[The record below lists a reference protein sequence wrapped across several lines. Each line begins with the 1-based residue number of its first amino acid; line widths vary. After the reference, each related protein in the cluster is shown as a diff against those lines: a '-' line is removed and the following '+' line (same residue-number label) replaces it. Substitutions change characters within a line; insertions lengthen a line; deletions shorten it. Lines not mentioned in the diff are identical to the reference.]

1 MYVADHKNEV
11 KVLKAAYKR
20 RSLLKPLPWF
30 SSIQL
35 PLEDVYTRLKICS
48 RRKTDFRLEN
58 VVDFCDIF
66 ESLAK
71 GEDTMVLVE
80 GSPGIGKTTF
90 CLKVAYDWAKE
101 KPGNES
107 LHVLHEF
114 EFVLLLKCRDI
125 EGDLMEAISEQL
137 LPEDMDQKAKDEFI
151 DYIKDVNHQERILI
165 ILDGLDELPEK
176 SKDHVDKLLNRRI
189 LPFCFV
195 LATCRQEKGISVRT
209 EFSFDVLLQIEGFTK
224 EDAFKY
230 ITKHFTNVCPEQTLN
245 VEKLIQQIQENA
257 SLHVLCT
264 NPLNILLLCVVF
276 EDYEEK
282 LPSSRTKLYQ
292 IIVHCLLRRYCSKHN
307 MKASDDDS
315 ALEQQFQE
323 SLLVLGQLAWK
334 CLLTDRHC
342 FPEAE
347 LIKFE
352 SLNKDLAARFLGL
365 VFKEASLKRIKPQHE
380 YHYLHK
386 TFQEYLAA
394 LYLVHLLLK
403 EQINVF
409 ECFELEFCDVVT
421 KYRQVFLFVIGVL
434 EKEASTLFR
443 QMGEVLLNDEW
454 DWLECREDEA
464 TFFTESFS
472 ESGNAEQMAVTLCT
486 YCPFP
491 LDIEIDNSFYSYPD
505 PCLNFLSVLKT
516 CKTFS
521 QLQLPL
527 SLSLLGADSLEDDEV
542 DTFKDALVSCLPFN
556 RVNIS
561 GNEMKTSL
569 ATALCEGLY
578 EANSTLT
585 HFSLYVLHSIPAYVA
600 EIIGK
605 ALALNQTLTTVVF
618 TLTAE
623 WGEAWA
629 SALEK
634 GLSAE
639 TPLAS
644 VVLGIDC
651 SMSDTAIQALV
662 TKVLLNKSL
671 LSLALIVTGEMQDL
685 LASAVSAGLA
695 AVTVLKS
702 FTLVVYGKMT
712 SQGAISLQNG
722 FLKNHSLH
730 SLVVRVF
737 GELPNNW
744 TNVVQNV
751 FLAKQ
756 SLIHCDFH
764 PNPISQ
770 VTDAQINHLNSVV
783 LGNGFISDYS
793 LTLNLWGE
801 LNGVGAEALGKLL
814 EKSCLSTL
822 TLNVQG
828 KLADGVARCLAKY
841 LKPHR
846 TLSSVTVNT
855 WCELTEEGRA
865 VLQGVSKTQIHSFAL
880 DYQNKPSQDSFSQS
894 HIPSVNGPSELRA
907 IFDNAKESH
916 TRTLNLTIN
925 NHSDTGEDWA
935 RGLSD
940 GLAKNPSLITLTL
953 TINNFSDA
961 SEDWAHGLS
970 DGLATNSSVT
980 ALYLIINNFSG
991 MSGKWGYTLG
1001 NVFAKFASL
1010 TELSLLVADHSTSA
1024 FEGNLANSLLMNTSL
1039 TTLRITINCGVM
1051 TTFWKG
1057 LGDCL
1062 KHCVSLTT
1070 LTLTVNNFSDMS
1082 RDWTDQ
1088 LDIDLAKSTSI
1099 TTLNLVVNNYCEM
1112 WGTWGDWLRGCL
1124 AGNASLTTLSLTFNN
1139 YNQCNDDS
1147 SGEWAYGLA
1156 YGLANNAT
1164 LTTLCLAI
1172 SDYNNTNGE
1181 WAYRLREAWV
1191 DNASLTTL
1199 TLRVNNVACSE
1210 VRGDWLQG
1218 LFNRLSKSESLAT
1231 LKFTVNNQGAVGGNI
1246 ACNFDLCNCLAKCRS
1261 LTSLDVTVSLYGVA
1275 N

>member
-11 KVLKAAYKR
+11 KVLKAEYKR

-30 SSIQL
+30 NSIQL

-58 VVDFCDIF
+58 NVVDFRDIF
-66 ESLAK
+66 ESFAK
-71 GEDTMVLVE
+71 GEDTMTLVE

-101 KPGNES
+101 KPGKEN
-107 LHVLHEF
+107 LHVLRGL

-125 EGDLMEAISEQL
+125 EGDLMEAISKQL
-137 LPEDMDQKAKDEFI
+137 LPEDMDEKAKDEFI
-151 DYIKDVNHQERILI
+151 DYIKDIHNQEKVLI

-176 SKDHVDKLLNRRI
+176 SKDHVDKLLNKRI
-189 LPFCFV
+189 LPFCYV
-195 LATCRQEKGISVRT
+195 LATCRQERGISVRA
-209 EFSFDVLLQIEGFTK
+209 EFSFDVLLQIEGFT
-224 EDAFKY
+224 EENVFKY
-230 ITKHFTNVCPEQTLN
+230 IAKYFEKVCPEQAVN
-245 VEKLIQQIQENA
+245 VEKLVQQIQENA
-257 SLHVLCT
+257 SLHALCT
-264 NPLNILLLCVVF
+264 NPLNVLLLCAVF

-292 IIVHCLLRRYCSKHN
+292 IIVRCLLRRYCAKHN
-307 MKASDDDS
+307 MKASDDDN
-315 ALEQQFQE
+315 ALEQQFQK
-323 SLLVLGQLAWK
+323 SLLVLGQLAWE

-347 LIKFE
+347 LVKFE
-352 SLNKDLAARFLGL
+352 SRNKNLAARFLGL

-380 YHYLHK
+380 YYYLHK

-403 EQINVF
+403 EEITVF
-409 ECFELEFCDVVT
+409 ERFKLKFRDVVT

-434 EKEASTLFR
+434 DKEASILFR
-443 QMGEVLLNDEW
+443 QIGEVLLSDWE
-454 DWLECREDEA
+454 WLECRKDEA
-464 TFFTESFS
+464 TFFIESFS
-472 ESGNAEQMAVTLCT
+472 ESGNAELMAIILCT
-486 YCPFP
+486 YIPFP
-491 LDIEIDNSFYSYPD
+491 LDLEIDNSFYSYPENV
-505 PCLNFLSVLKT
+505 LLVLKT

-527 SLSLLGADSLEDDEV
+527 SLSLLGADSLEDGEV
-542 DTFKDALVSCLPFN
+542 DTFKDALVSSLPFEI
-556 RVNIS
+556 VNIS
-561 GNEMKTSL
+561 GNEMTASL
-569 ATALCEGLY
+569 ATALCEGLC

-585 HFSLYVLHSIPAYVA
+585 CFFLNVLHSIPPNVA
-600 EIIGK
+600 EITGK
-605 ALALNQTLTTVVF
+605 GLAASQTLTTVIF
-618 TLTAE
+618 TLAAE

-639 TPLAS
+639 TPLAT
-644 VVLGIDC
+644 VILKIDGL
-651 SMSDTAIQALV
+651 MGDTAIQALV
-662 TKVLLNKSL
+662 KVLLNKSL
-671 LSLALIVTGEMQDL
+671 LSLTLLVMGEMQDL

-695 AVTVLKS
+695 AVTVLES

-712 SQGAISLQNG
+712 SQGAMSLQNG
-722 FLKNHSLH
+722 FLENHSLH

-737 GELPNNW
+737 GQLPNNW
-744 TNVVQNV
+744 TSVVQNV
-751 FLAKQ
+751 FLSKK
-756 SLIHCDFH
+756 SSIHCDFH

-783 LGNGFISDYS
+783 LDNGFIPDHS

-801 LNGVGAEALGKLL
+801 LNCVGAEALGKLL
-814 EKSCLSTL
+814 EESCLSTL

-865 VLQGVSKTQIHSFAL
+865 VLQGFSKTQIHSFAL
-880 DYQNKPSQDSFSQS
+880 DYQNKPLQDSFSQS
-894 HIPSVNGPSELRA
+894 QIPSVNGPSELRA
-907 IFDNAKESH
+907 IFDNAKENQ
-916 TRTLNLTIN
+916 TRTLHLTIN

-935 RGLSD
+935 HGLSE

-953 TINNFSDA
+953 TINNFSDS

-970 DGLATNSSVT
+970 DGLVTNSSVT

-991 MSGKWGYTLG
+991 RSGKWGYTLG

-1010 TELSLLVADHSTSA
+1010 TELSLLVADHSTSE

-1039 TTLRITINCGVM
+1039 TSLRITINCGVV

-1062 KHCVSLTT
+1062 KQCVSLTT
-1070 LTLTVNNFSDMS
+1070 LTLTINNFSDIS
-1082 RDWTDQ
+1082 RDWADQ

-1099 TTLNLVVNNYCEM
+1099 TTLNLVVNNYREM

-1124 AGNASLTTLSLTFNN
+1124 AGNTSLTTLSLTFNN
-1139 YNQCNDDS
+1139 YSQCNDDS

-1156 YGLANNAT
+1156 NGLANNAT
-1164 LTTLCLAI
+1164 LTTLCLAV

-1181 WAYRLREAWV
+1181 WAFRLSDAWE
-1191 DNASLTTL
+1191 DNTSLTTL
-1199 TLRVNNVACSE
+1199 SLRVNNVACSD

-1218 LFNRLSKSESLAT
+1218 LLNRLSKSESLAT